1 MSPCSNLPAGY
12 EKGGGSGRAARADG
26 EDQSAGSWG
35 RGRLWN
41 AAGHFA
47 LWQSAKF
54 LHMHMPSPPTT
65 PRPLPHTPHPGF
77 RVCVNKKENLSLP
90 NNHLTTAW
98 ARKSHTPRDGLTA
111 GIADWGF
118 VHRMRL
124 HAKRV
129 HKTNRTY
136 TFSLSHMHAH
146 TNMLIYSRK
155 GKWCVMQCICSCWV
169 SNNPKWHRE
178 YVFILLVCT
187 NPEGCRKVRWAG
199 KTFKPRQKMNTT

>member
-1 MSPCSNLPAGY
+1 MAGPQ
-12 EKGGGSGRAARADG
+12 GPMGRINRLGREVA
-26 EDQSAGSWG
+26 AGSEM
-35 RGRLWN
+35 RL
-41 AAGHFA
+41 AILLFGKV
-47 LWQSAKF
+47 QSF
-54 LHMHMPSPPTT
+54 STCTCHPPTT

-98 ARKSHTPRDGLTA
+98 ARKSHTPHDGLTA

-155 GKWCVMQCICSCWV
+155 GK
-169 SNNPKWHRE
+169 
-178 YVFILLVCT
+178 
-187 NPEGCRKVRWAG
+187 
-199 KTFKPRQKMNTT
+199 

>member
-1 MSPCSNLPAGY
+1 MDRPGVPRVALLQFTSGVR
-12 EKGGGSGRAARADG
+12 EGRRQWQGRKGRWGGSIGWVVRSRPALK
-26 EDQSAGSWG
+26 
-35 RGRLWN
+35 RGWPFCSL
-41 AAGHFA
+41 
-47 LWQSAKF
+47 AKCKVSP
-54 LHMHMPSPPTT
+54 HAHAIPPTT
-65 PRPLPHTPHPGF
+65 PRPLPHTTHPGF

-98 ARKSHTPRDGLTA
+98 ARKSHTPHDGLTA

-146 TNMLIYSRK
+146 TNTIIYSRK
-155 GKWCVMQCICSCWV
+155 GK
-169 SNNPKWHRE
+169 
-178 YVFILLVCT
+178 
-187 NPEGCRKVRWAG
+187 
-199 KTFKPRQKMNTT
+199 